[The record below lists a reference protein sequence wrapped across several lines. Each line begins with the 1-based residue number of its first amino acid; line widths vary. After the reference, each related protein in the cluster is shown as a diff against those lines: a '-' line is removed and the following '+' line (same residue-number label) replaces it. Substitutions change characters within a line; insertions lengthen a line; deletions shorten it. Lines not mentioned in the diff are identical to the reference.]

1 LRKNKNTEWEKTKH
15 HLKLAKSKT
24 SLLNMQESFER
35 DNTKELR
42 DMVDRA
48 SPMIDE
54 TDIRKKS
61 LV

>member
-1 LRKNKNTEWEKTKH
+1 
-15 HLKLAKSKT
+15 
-24 SLLNMQESFER
+24 MQESFER